1 MAENKNQKPPSLK
14 RGGLVSFYS
23 RRAAAHAN
31 SDRYEEAL
39 SDYNN
44 AIDAIGA
51 IDLRDEKIS
60 LLLERARI
68 YMKLGRYEE
77 ALSDSETA
85 VSESDHRQ
93 IWGLSLKE
101 ALESYLLRSRV
112 FIALGRYEEALPG
125 CEYVLGHED
134 WLSESLYDRFSREAY
149 EICDTAYARLK
160 DSYTAPPNPRAPN
173 GYNYA

>member
-14 RGGLVSFYS
+14 RAGLVSFYS
-23 RRAAAHAN
+23 RRAAAYAN